1 MAQRDEDLDLDVEAA
16 PAKKRRPWGKIA
28 LFGGIGVLV
37 IALSVTVTLLLLRSG
52 HSGEAEAAATPAA
65 EVAAKKAKPEK
76 TAAGKKAHKT
86 PHYLDLDPPFV
97 VNLDDDSGVRF
108 LQVAVSVMS
117 YKAEDLDKVKENMP
131 VVRHYLMLL
140 FSSQKFADIK
150 TREGKVKLQAE
161 ALATIR
167 KALTQ
172 ATGEPLVQA
181 VYLPSV
187 VGQ

>member
-28 LFGGIGVLV
+28 LFASIGVLV
-37 IALSVTVTLLLLRSG
+37 VALSVTVTLLLLRSG
-52 HSGEAEAAATPAA
+52 PSADAQAAAPAA
-65 EVAAKKAKPEK
+65 ENAKPKKAEHDTK
-76 TAAGKKAHKT
+76 TAQGHKT
-86 PHYLDLDPPFV
+86 PHYLNLDPPFV
-97 VNLDDDSGVRF
+97 VNLDDNSGVRF

-117 YKAEDLDKVKENMP
+117 YKAENLDEVKENMP

-150 TREGKVKLQAE
+150 TREGKVKLQSE
-161 ALATIR
+161 ALATVR
-167 KALTQ
+167 KALKQ
-172 ATGEPLVQA
+172 ATGEPLVDA
-181 VYLPSV
+181 VYLPSI